1 MSGNAYSFIVFAGNE
16 LNNIPR
22 HYFMGFPLD
31 PVAIRRHCGTVSTRA
46 SKKISLC

>member
-22 HYFMGFPLD
+22 HYFMGLPLD
-31 PVAIRRHCGTVSTRA
+31 PVAIQGGIAERCLHVPV
-46 SKKISLC
+46 KK